1 MRLSVGAVVA
11 KAGSPTPAVKLGDG
25 TAAEATSEYPPV
37 IDIVRTRPRPG
48 SAPSPATEINAATF
62 VTPTTTIIHLHRC
75 FQVRHVFSAIITLG
89 AIGLI
94 FYGIG
99 AGYVGPSTSSTTIA
113 NNNNNNNTNTTTT
126 TTNTHYL
133 ANTHS
138 RPRFPRDHYRYAAL
152 PGHPT
157 LLYIIFF
164 SVLILLAY
172 LEGLQVAILALEH
185 TNIDGLRERYP
196 RAHVT
201 HALSTAYDGLN
212 VQRFLVGRQ
221 FFVVFVVFLCAQLTT
236 YPELPKGGVPGWL
249 FTAIIETGLPG
260 ALVVLA
266 FGQLMP
272 QVCTNVGI
280 TL

>member
-1 MRLSVGAVVA
+1 MALLVSYFTA
-11 KAGSPTPAVKLGDG
+11 LGPG
-25 TAAEATSEYPPV
+25 T
-37 IDIVRTRPRPG
+37 
-48 SAPSPATEINAATF
+48 SA
-62 VTPTTTIIHLHRC
+62 L
-75 FQVRHVFSAIITLG
+75 
-89 AIGLI
+89 
-94 FYGIG
+94 
-99 AGYVGPSTSSTTIA
+99 PSTSSTTT
-113 NNNNNNNTNTTTT
+113 NNNNNNTTSY
-126 TTNTHYL
+126 THYL
-133 ANTHS
+133 ANTHP
-138 RPRFPRDHYRYAAL
+138 RPRFPRDHHRYAAL

-157 LLYIIFF
+157 LLYIIFL

-201 HALSTAYDGLN
+201 HALSTAHDGLN

-236 YPELPKGGVPGWL
+236 YPELPKGGVPDWL
-249 FTAIIETGLPG
+249 FITIIATGLPG

-272 QVCTNVGI
+272 QVCT